1 MNHSS
6 FIIHRSSLVLLCA
19 ALTGI
24 AMPGAAQQYPNRPVR
39 LISPNPAGGAND
51 VIGRIVAQKIGELLG
66 QPMVMDNRGGAGG
79 TIGTEMAAR
88 AAPDGY
94 TLFVG
99 SQSTVTVAPHIY
111 SKLSYDVLRDL
122 APVAMFAEVQ
132 NLLNANP
139 AFPPNTV
146 KELVALAKAKPNTIN
161 YASAGS
167 GSASHFAGLLFA
179 KAAGIEFVHVPYKGG
194 APAIVAVL
202 SGEASFNFGPM
213 PATAGHVKA
222 GRLKAIAVSGDKR
235 SSAFPN
241 VPTVIESGVPG
252 YVVIGWFGLMAPRG
266 TPKAIVDRLH
276 AVTAQAVNSPD
287 VRQQLLNVG
296 ADPAPNS
303 PDEFG
308 KFLRREYERYGKLIK
323 EAGLKVE

>member
-1 MNHSS
+1 MRVIVT
-6 FIIHRSSLVLLCA
+6 FLILLLGA
-19 ALTGI
+19 PLQA
-24 AMPGAAQQYPNRPVR
+24 AAQSYPNRPVR

-111 SKLSYDVLRDL
+111 SKLTYDVLRDF
-122 APVAMFAEVQ
+122 APIAMFAQVQ

-146 KELVALAKAKPNTIN
+146 KELIALARARPNTIN

-194 APAIVAVL
+194 APAIAAVL

-222 GRLKAIAVSGDKR
+222 NRLKAIAVSGDKR
-235 SSAFPN
+235 SIAFPN

-266 TPKAIVDRLH
+266 TPKAIVERLH
-276 AVTAQAVNSPD
+276 ATTVKAVNSPD

-308 KFLRREYERYGKLIK
+308 QFLRREYERYGRLIK

>member
-1 MNHSS
+1 MR
-6 FIIHRSSLVLLCA
+6 FVA
-19 ALTGI
+19 AFLILLTG
-24 AMPGAAQQYPNRPVR
+24 APLPADAQTYPNRPVR

-79 TIGTEMAAR
+79 TIGTEMAAK

-111 SKLSYDVLRDL
+111 RNLQYDVLRDF
-122 APVAMFAEVQ
+122 APIAMFAEVQ

-139 AFPPNTV
+139 GFPPSTV
-146 KELVALAKAKPNTIN
+146 KELISLAKAKPNTIN

-194 APAIVAVL
+194 APAIAAVL
-202 SGEASFNFGPM
+202 AGEASFNFGPM
-213 PATAGHVKA
+213 PATAAHIKS
-222 GRLKAIAVSGDKR
+222 GRLKALAVSGAKR
-235 SSAFPN
+235 SGAFPN
-241 VPTVIESGVPG
+241 VPTVAESGVTN
-252 YVVIGWFGLMAPRG
+252 YVVVGWFGLMAPRG
-266 TPKAIVDRLH
+266 TPKALVDRLN
-276 AVTAQAVNSPD
+276 AVTLQAVNSAD
-287 VRQQLLNVG
+287 VRQLLMNVG

-308 KFLRREYERYGKLIK
+308 RFLKREYERYGVLIK

>member
-1 MNHSS
+1 MRIVAA
-6 FIIHRSSLVLLCA
+6 FLILLA
-19 ALTGI
+19 
-24 AMPGAAQQYPNRPVR
+24 GAPLPADAQTYPNRPVR

-79 TIGTEMAAR
+79 TIGTEMAAK

-111 SKLSYDVLRDL
+111 RNLQYDVLRDF
-122 APVAMFAEVQ
+122 APIAMFAEVQ

-139 AFPPNTV
+139 GFPPSTV
-146 KELVALAKAKPNTIN
+146 KELIALAKAKPNTIN

-194 APAIVAVL
+194 APAIAAVL
-202 SGEASFNFGPM
+202 AGEASFNFGPM
-213 PATAGHVKA
+213 PATAAHIKS
-222 GRLKAIAVSGDKR
+222 GRLKALAVSGAKR
-235 SSAFPN
+235 SGAFPS
-241 VPTVIESGVPG
+241 VPTVAESGVTN
-252 YVVIGWFGLMAPRG
+252 YVVVGWFGLMAPRG
-266 TPKAIVDRLH
+266 TPKAIVDRLN
-276 AVTAQAVNSPD
+276 AVTAQAVNSAD
-287 VRQQLLNVG
+287 VRQLLMNVG

-303 PDEFG
+303 PDEFSR
-308 KFLRREYERYGKLIK
+308 FLKREYERYGVLIK